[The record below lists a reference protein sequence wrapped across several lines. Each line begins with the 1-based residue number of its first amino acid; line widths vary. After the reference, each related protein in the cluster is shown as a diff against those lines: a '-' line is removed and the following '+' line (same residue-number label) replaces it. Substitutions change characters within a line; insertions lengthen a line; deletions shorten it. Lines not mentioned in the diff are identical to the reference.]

1 VTVALRPA
9 TPDDLPFLE
18 RVYASTR
25 AEELAA
31 LPWDDAAR
39 SAFLHQQFTA
49 QDRHYRAYYAGA
61 EFLVVLRDGVPAG
74 RLYVARW
81 EREIRVMD
89 VALLPEHRGA
99 GVGGRLLADVLAEGD
114 AAGKRVSIHV
124 ERNNPALRLY
134 ARLGF
139 RPTADRG
146 VYLFLERDPGA
157 ARDPDAAWL
166 RDVDAP
172 GVPGAGAAEGQVN
185 TAS

>member
-1 VTVALRPA
+1 MPDVAVALRPA
-9 TPDDLPFLE
+9 TDDDRPFLE

-25 AEELAA
+25 AEELAPV
-31 LPWDDAAR
+31 PWDDAAR
-39 SAFLHQQFTA
+39 AAFLRQQFAA
-49 QDRHYRAYYAGA
+49 QDRHYRAYYDGA
-61 EFLVVLRDGVPAG
+61 EYLVVLRDGEPAG
-74 RLYVARW
+74 RLYLARW
-81 EREIRVMD
+81 PGEIRVMD
-89 VALLPEHRGA
+89 IALLPEHRGA
-99 GVGGRLLADVLAEGD
+99 GIGGRLLADVLAEGD

-157 ARDPDAAWL
+157 PPAPPPDPPWL
-166 RDVDAP
+166 RAA
-172 GVPGAGAAEGQVN
+172 GTPGAPGQVN